1 MTDASNPH
9 DPAPAGPDGTGSDS
23 AGSDGT
29 RPDSTRPA
37 RIRVLLVDDH
47 TVVRQGLRMVLS
59 LEPDLEVVGEAAN
72 GREALERVAALAPQV
87 VLMDLLM
94 PVMNGVDATRAIKA
108 EYPEIEVVALTSV
121 LEDRLVIDAVEAGA
135 AAYLLKET
143 GPEAL
148 FEAIRAA
155 SRGEVRFDPKVQKRL
170 VREVR
175 TPEMREVL
183 TPRET
188 DTLRLVAKGLTNRAI
203 ADALGVSEV
212 TVKTHV
218 SSVLSKLDLQ
228 SRTQAALF
236 ALKEGLAG
244 LE

>member
-1 MTDASNPH
+1 MSDTQPPDAP
-9 DPAPAGPDGTGSDS
+9 
-23 AGSDGT
+23 
-29 RPDSTRPA
+29 
-37 RIRVLLVDDH
+37 IRVLLVDDH

-59 LEPDLEVVGEAAN
+59 LEDDFDVIGEAAN
-72 GREALERVAALAPQV
+72 GREAVERVAELNPQV

-94 PVMNGVDATRAIKA
+94 PVMNGVEAIRAIK
-108 EYPEIEVVALTSV
+108 ESHPDIEIVALTSV

-143 GPEAL
+143 GPETL
-148 FEAIRAA
+148 FEAIHAA
-155 SRGEVRFDPKVQKRL
+155 SRGEVRLDPKAQKRL

-175 TPEMREVL
+175 TPEMRESL
-183 TPRET
+183 TARET
-188 DTLRLVAKGLTNRAI
+188 ETLRLVARGMTNKEVA
-203 ADALGVSEV
+203 AEMSVSEV

-218 SSVLSKLDLQ
+218 SSVLSKLNLQ

-236 ALKEGLAG
+236 ALKEGLVG

>member
-1 MTDASNPH
+1 MS
-9 DPAPAGPDGTGSDS
+9 DPPTTAGADTPTTAP
-23 AGSDGT
+23 
-29 RPDSTRPA
+29 
-37 RIRVLLVDDH
+37 IRVLLVDDH

-59 LEPDLEVVGEAAN
+59 LEPQFEVVGEAAN
-72 GREALERVAALAPQV
+72 GREALDLIASTRPQV

-94 PVMNGVDATRAIKA
+94 PVMNGVDATRQLKRDH
-108 EYPEIEVVALTSV
+108 PDIEVVALTSV

-148 FEAIRAA
+148 FEAIEAA
-155 SRGEVRFDPKVQKRL
+155 SRGEVRLDPKVQKRL

-175 TPEMREVL
+175 TPEMREAL
-183 TPRET
+183 TARET
-188 DTLRLVAKGLTNRAI
+188 DTLRLVARGLTNREVGER
-203 ADALGVSEV
+203 LGVSEV

-218 SSVLSKLDLQ
+218 SNVLSKLGLQ

-236 ALKEGLAG
+236 ALKEGLVG

>member
-1 MTDASNPH
+1 MSDAVTND
-9 DPAPAGPDGTGSDS
+9 DP
-23 AGSDGT
+23 
-29 RPDSTRPA
+29 
-37 RIRVLLVDDH
+37 IRVLLVDDH

-59 LEPDLEVVGEAAN
+59 LEPRFIVVGEAAN
-72 GREALERVAALAPQV
+72 GREALERIPEARPQV

-94 PVMNGVDATRAIKA
+94 PVMTGVEATRAIKRDH
-108 EYPEIEVVALTSV
+108 PEVEVVALTSV
-121 LEDRLVIDAVEAGA
+121 LEDRIVIDAVEAGA

-148 FEAIRAA
+148 FDAIVAA

-175 TPEMREVL
+175 TPEMRESL
-183 TPRET
+183 TGRET

-203 ADALGVSEV
+203 ADDLGVSEV

-218 SSVLSKLDLQ
+218 SSVLSKLGLQ

-236 ALKEGLAG
+236 ALKEGIAG